1 MKKKSGAML
10 PVRGRLKRRIWR
22 VSRQVNLIPN
32 DYSLTLQRLQSRLA
46 RAQARIE
53 ELQAQAETDP
63 LLNVLNRRGL
73 KRELARA
80 VSYIARYGATAVLIY
95 VDIDNLK
102 PVNDTYGHAVGD
114 EVLKAVTGS
123 LRTHIRA
130 SDLIARVGGDEFVLL
145 LWHMSEPDA
154 LAKAALLETAI
165 DALAVTF
172 QGVELPIGASA
183 GVALLGPGTDGC
195 AAINAADRA
204 MYARKCVRRAQAEAG
219 LVQA

>member
-1 MKKKSGAML
+1 ML
-10 PVRGRLKRRIWR
+10 PVRGKLKWRIGR
-22 VSRQVNLIPN
+22 VSRQVKLVPN
-32 DYSLTLQRLQSRLA
+32 DYSLTLRHMQSRLA
-46 RAQARIE
+46 KAQAKIE

-73 KRELARA
+73 SRELARA

-114 EVLKAVTGS
+114 EVLKAVVGS
-123 LRTHIRA
+123 LRTYIRA

-145 LWHMSEPDA
+145 LWHMSEFDA
-154 LAKAALLETAI
+154 LAKAELLESAI

-172 QGVELPIGASA
+172 QGAEVSIGASA

-204 MYARKCVRRAQAEAG
+204 MYARKCIRRAQVDAG